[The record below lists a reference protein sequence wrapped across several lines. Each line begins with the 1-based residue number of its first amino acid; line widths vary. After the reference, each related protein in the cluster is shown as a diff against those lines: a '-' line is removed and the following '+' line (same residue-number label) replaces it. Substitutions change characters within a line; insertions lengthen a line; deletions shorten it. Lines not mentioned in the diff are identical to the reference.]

1 MSSFTNQ
8 FKINII
14 QNIAELKNKNKI
26 LVVPPIISK
35 VFFFNTDHS
44 ALINGYFNEDREL
57 VNIIESKQI
66 EKYALKKFK
75 TMSSYPYYI
84 YDDEVLSYLSI
95 YQKITDSDR
104 YKGLMGFKF

>member
-1 MSSFTNQ
+1 M
-8 FKINII
+8 
-14 QNIAELKNKNKI
+14 
-26 LVVPPIISK
+26 PPITSK

-95 YQKITDSDR
+95 YQKKITDSDR
-104 YKGLMGFKF
+104 YKGLAWVLNFNSK